1 MPNKIAP
8 NLLDSCY
15 LAINYPPGRSL
26 SGIWQILAG
35 GVTLSYEKRIKMHIN
50 RPLLTICT
58 ALALGSAVPAA
69 AQSLASG
76 EDSTR
81 VLTLQEA
88 IDLSYR
94 QNPAMEAQ
102 RLAREAAVFKRK
114 SAWGLRMPQLG
125 VAAAYTY
132 MSEDIKAFD
141 LNSEKDAALQY
152 ISQLPLPFP
161 IPPEI
166 IQAVQG
172 LDLSLTLQ
180 KQQFAV
186 VGATV
191 AVPLYTGGKIN
202 AAVNAA
208 KIGVEKSDQE
218 ALKAQTDLFAE
229 VVERYYGL
237 SLAHHVLGVR
247 KEVTTGMQKHLNDAL
262 KLEANG
268 MIASTEKLYAEMY
281 LSKAKGEQTAAAL
294 QVGTVNRAL
303 GASLNQTADYV
314 PVTALFIVDSL
325 QPLSHFQ
332 ERVKQNSPILRQV
345 ELTRRLAKEGV
356 RAARAAFL
364 PEVAA
369 MGAINAW
376 DWQLTDLAPRW
387 MVGAGVKLRI
397 FDGLSSEYKHAA
409 AKREVQQV
417 EVMQVKAENDL
428 MTLTE
433 KLYNQL
439 KSSAAEVEAL
449 RATVA
454 FAESYLDAKQK
465 AFSEGMAPSSDVVDA
480 RLNLA
485 AAKVERL
492 AAAYT
497 FDVTLAQ
504 LLALAGETQTLG
516 GYMFRPDYQII
527 NNE

>member
-1 MPNKIAP
+1 MQINKKIATLGLGVGIA
-8 NLLDSCY
+8 LL
-15 LAINYPPGRSL
+15 LGGTPPASAQGL
-26 SGIWQILAG
+26 S
-35 GVTLSYEKRIKMHIN
+35 SSP
-50 RPLLTICT
+50 PLT
-58 ALALGSAVPAA
+58 
-69 AQSLASG
+69 
-76 EDSTR
+76 DSTR

-88 IDLSYR
+88 IELSYR
-94 QNPAMEAQ
+94 QNPALEAQ
-102 RLAREAAVFKRK
+102 RIAREASVDRRK

-125 VAAAYTY
+125 VSAAYTY

-141 LNSEKDAALQY
+141 LNAEKDAALQY
-152 ISQLPLPFP
+152 IGQLPLPFP

-166 IQAVQG
+166 IQAAKG

-186 VGATV
+186 VGASV
-191 AVPLYTGGKIN
+191 VLPLYMGGKIN

-208 KIGVEKSDQE
+208 KIDIEKSDQN

-237 SLAHHVLGVR
+237 SLAHHVLRVR
-247 KEVTTGMQKHLNDAL
+247 EEVTAGMRKHLDDAE

-268 MIASTEKLYAEMY
+268 MIASTEKLYAEMF
-281 LSKAKGEQTAAAL
+281 LAKAEGEQTAAAL
-294 QVGTVNRAL
+294 QIGTVNRAL
-303 GASLNQTADYV
+303 GASLNQTADYL
-314 PVTALFIVDSL
+314 PITALFIIDEL
-325 QPLSHFQ
+325 RPLSYFQ
-332 ERVKQNSPILRQV
+332 QKVKQNSPILKQV
-345 ELTRRLAKEGV
+345 ELTRRLAQEGV
-356 RAARAAFL
+356 RAARASFL

-369 MGAINAW
+369 MGAVNAW
-376 DWQLTDLAPRW
+376 DWQLTDMAPRW
-387 MVGAGVKLRI
+387 VVGAGVKLRI

-409 AKREVQQV
+409 AKKDVRQV

-439 KSSAAEVEAL
+439 KSSTAEVHAL
-449 RATVA
+449 GASVA
-454 FAESYLDAKQK
+454 FAESYLNAKLK

-485 AAKVERL
+485 KAKVERL

-504 LLALAGETQTLG
+504 LLALAGETETLG
-516 GYMFRPDYQII
+516 SYMRQQDFQII
-527 NNE
+527 SNE

>member
-1 MPNKIAP
+1 MQIH
-8 NLLDSCY
+8 
-15 LAINYPPGRSL
+15 RSL
-26 SGIWQILAG
+26 L
-35 GVTLSYEKRIKMHIN
+35 TLS
-50 RPLLTICT
+50 T
-58 ALALGSAVPAA
+58 ALALGAGLPAA
-69 AQSLASG
+69 AQSFATG
-76 EDSTR
+76 GDSTH

-94 QNPAMEAQ
+94 RNPAIEAQ
-102 RLAREAAVFKRK
+102 RLAREAAVLKRK

-125 VAAAYTY
+125 VGAAYTY

-141 LNSEKDAALQY
+141 LNPEKDAALQY
-152 ISQLPLPFP
+152 IGQLPLPLP

-191 AVPLYTGGKIN
+191 AVPLYTGGKID

-247 KEVTTGMQKHLNDAL
+247 KEVTAGMRKHLDDAL

-281 LSKAKGEQTAAAL
+281 LSKAQGEQTAAAL

-303 GASLNQTADYV
+303 GASLNRTADYV
-314 PVTALFIVDSL
+314 PITALFVVDSL

-345 ELTRRLAKEGV
+345 ELTRRLAK
-356 RAARAAFL
+356 
-364 PEVAA
+364 
-369 MGAINAW
+369 
-376 DWQLTDLAPRW
+376 
-387 MVGAGVKLRI
+387 
-397 FDGLSSEYKHAA
+397 
-409 AKREVQQV
+409 
-417 EVMQVKAENDL
+417 
-428 MTLTE
+428 
-433 KLYNQL
+433 
-439 KSSAAEVEAL
+439 AL
-449 RATVA
+449 
-454 FAESYLDAKQK
+454 
-465 AFSEGMAPSSDVVDA
+465 FSFSFQHFFFHIH
-480 RLNLA
+480 L
-485 AAKVERL
+485 
-492 AAAYT
+492 
-497 FDVTLAQ
+497 
-504 LLALAGETQTLG
+504 
-516 GYMFRPDYQII
+516 
-527 NNE
+527 

>member
-1 MPNKIAP
+1 MQITRKIITLGAGIV
-8 NLLDSCY
+8 LL
-15 LAINYPPGRSL
+15 G
-26 SGIWQILAG
+26 GIHPAG
-35 GVTLSYEKRIKMHIN
+35 
-50 RPLLTICT
+50 
-58 ALALGSAVPAA
+58 
-69 AQSLASG
+69 AQSLAPPTA
-76 EDSTR
+76 DTIR

-88 IDLSYR
+88 IELSYR
-94 QNPAMEAQ
+94 QNPALEAQ
-102 RLAREAAVFKRK
+102 RIAREAAVDRRK

-125 VAAAYTY
+125 VTAAYTY

-141 LNSEKDAALQY
+141 LNGEKNAALEH
-152 ISQLPLPFP
+152 IGQLPLPFP

-166 IQAVQG
+166 IQAVKG

-191 AVPLYTGGKIN
+191 ALPLYTGGKIN

-208 KIGVEKSDQE
+208 KINIEKSDQE
-218 ALKAQTDLFAE
+218 AVKAQTDLFAE

-237 SLAHHVLGVR
+237 SLAHHVLRVR
-247 KEVTTGMQKHLNDAL
+247 EEVTAGMRKHLDDAE

-268 MIASTEKLYAEMY
+268 MIASTEKLYAEMF
-281 LSKAKGEQTAAAL
+281 LAKAEGEQTAAAF
-294 QVGTVNRAL
+294 QIGTVNRAL
-303 GASLNQTADYV
+303 GASLNRTADYL
-314 PVTALFIVDSL
+314 PITALFIIDEL
-325 QPLSHFQ
+325 RPLSYYQ
-332 ERVKQNSPILRQV
+332 QKVKQNSPVLKQV
-345 ELTRRLAKEGV
+345 ELTRRLAQEGV
-356 RAARAAFL
+356 RAARASFL

-369 MGAINAW
+369 LGAINAW
-376 DWQLTDLAPRW
+376 DWQLTELSPRW

-409 AKREVQQV
+409 AKKQVRQV

-439 KSSAAEVEAL
+439 KSSAAEVHAMG
-449 RATVA
+449 AAVA
-454 FAESYLDAKQK
+454 FAESYLNAKQK

-485 AAKVERL
+485 KARVERL

-504 LLALAGETQTLG
+504 LLALAGETEMLG
-516 GYMFRPDYQII
+516 SYMRQQDFQII
-527 NNE
+527 SNE

>member
-1 MPNKIAP
+1 MAV
-8 NLLDSCY
+8 
-15 LAINYPPGRSL
+15 A
-26 SGIWQILAG
+26 
-35 GVTLSYEKRIKMHIN
+35 
-50 RPLLTICT
+50 
-58 ALALGSAVPAA
+58 ALALGSSAPAD
-69 AQSLASG
+69 AQVTALG
-76 EDSTR
+76 DSTR
-81 VLTLQEA
+81 TLTLQEA

-94 QNPAMEAQ
+94 QNPTLEAQ
-102 RLAREAAVFKRK
+102 RLAREAAVFRRK

-125 VAAAYTY
+125 VTAAYTY
-132 MSEDIKAFD
+132 LSEDIKAFD
-141 LNSEKDAALQY
+141 LNPEKDAALEY

-161 IPPEI
+161 LPSEV
-166 IQAVQG
+166 IQAVKG

-191 AVPLYTGGKIN
+191 AMPLYAGGKIN

-208 KIGVEKSDQE
+208 KINIEKSDQE

-237 SLAHHVLGVR
+237 SLAHRVLGVR
-247 KEVTTGMQKHLNDAL
+247 REVTAGMKKHLNDAQ

-281 LSKAKGEQTAAAL
+281 LAKAEGEETAAAL
-294 QVGTVNRAL
+294 QIGTVNRAL
-303 GASLNQTADYV
+303 GASLNRTADYM

-325 QPLSHFQ
+325 RPLSHFQ
-332 ERVKQNSPILRQV
+332 EKVRENSPILRQV
-345 ELTRRLAKEGV
+345 ELTGRLAKEGV

-364 PEVAA
+364 PEVAV
-369 MGAINAW
+369 MGAVNAW
-376 DWQLTDLAPRW
+376 DWQLTEMAPRW
-387 MVGAGVKLRI
+387 AVGAGVKLRI

-409 AKREVQQV
+409 AKREVRQV
-417 EVMQVKAENDL
+417 EVMQVQAENDL

-439 KSSAAEVEAL
+439 LSSKAEVHAL
-449 RATVA
+449 ASAVA
-454 FAESYLDAKQK
+454 FAESYLAAKLK
-465 AFSEGMAPSSDVVDA
+465 AFSEGMTPSSDVVDA

-485 AAKVERL
+485 KAKVERL

-497 FDVTLAQ
+497 FDVSLAQ
-504 LLALAGETQTLG
+504 LLALSGETQTLG
-516 GYMFRPDYQII
+516 SYMFYPDYQII
-527 NNE
+527 NND